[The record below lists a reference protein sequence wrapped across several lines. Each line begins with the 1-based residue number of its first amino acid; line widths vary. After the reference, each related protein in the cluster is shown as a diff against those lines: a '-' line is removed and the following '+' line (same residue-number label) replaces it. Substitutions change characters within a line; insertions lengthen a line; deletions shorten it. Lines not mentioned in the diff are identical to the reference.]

1 MAALAQRAVVNLAI
15 AILVAGGAF
24 LLSYVR
30 TLRKIVEE
38 PDIVPG
44 SAEGLAAAIRKC
56 AHNRTGEFV
65 IRTLLRSRQH
75 RAILAFY
82 LGGGFAIVAV
92 YLEGGMDMLHLT
104 WMDLLQ
110 HVNPFIPVASVLILC
125 ASWLG
130 AGTMVSLPLDLRA
143 NWLFRVTPDQERS
156 VCLAA
161 ARRALLTLAV
171 LPVVAAFGALLLW
184 FWPWRPAIEHLLLL
198 GLLGSVPLTSRAAF
212 GRFLSPVLICPG
224 KSKVHLV
231 FWFGVI
237 PLVMAVHK
245 AAAWDRRAIA
255 NPTGFWTTAACLAAA
270 AIAARMAANRSAPG
284 NAPDT
289 QFEEFPSDELVGL
302 GLNRWAGVILE
313 RPLHYCH
320 GSVSE
325 AA

>member
-1 MAALAQRAVVNLAI
+1 MRRTTALAQ
-15 AILVAGGAF
+15 
-24 LLSYVR
+24 
-30 TLRKIVEE
+30 
-38 PDIVPG
+38 
-44 SAEGLAAAIRKC
+44 
-56 AHNRTGEFV
+56 FV

-130 AGTMVSLPLDLRA
+130 VRTMFSLPLDLRA

-198 GLLGSVPLTSRAAF
+198 GLLGSVLTD
-212 GRFLSPVLICPG
+212 LSLRGFRKIPFTCSYLPG

-245 AAAWDRRAIA
+245 AAAWEQRAIA
-255 NPTGFWTTAACLAAA
+255 NPTGYWTTAACLAAA
-270 AIAARMAANRSAPG
+270 AIAARMVGEQECAG
-284 NAPDT
+284 NGPDT

-302 GLNRWAGVILE
+302 GLNR
-313 RPLHYCH
+313 
-320 GSVSE
+320 
-325 AA
+325 